1 MIKTAIHL
9 AERGMAV
16 FPCMPCSKAPATT
29 HGFKDATTDLDV
41 VRAWWRVEPTYNI
54 AIATGTVSRAFVVDV
69 DGLDAEA
76 ELRKLEAE
84 HGEIPPSVEVITARG
99 RHIYFKLPEVP
110 IRNSAGKIASGI
122 DVRGDGG
129 YVLTPPSMHPS
140 GRRYAWSVDS
150 ANAFAAP
157 PKWLLAKIAAA
168 ANGADVTPSSEWR
181 ELVTN
186 GVAEGARDSTI
197 ARLAGHL
204 LRRRIDPFV
213 ALQLMQSWNAA
224 RCAPPLPQRDVE
236 RIIGSIAGKELQR
249 RLGNAG

>member
-1 MIKTAIHL
+1 MMKTATQL
-9 AERGMAV
+9 AQRGMAV
-16 FPCMPCSKAPATT
+16 FPCVPCGKSPATA
-29 HGFKDATTDLDV
+29 HGFKDATRDLDV
-41 VRAWWRVEPTYNI
+41 IRAWWRAEPTYNI
-54 AIATGTVSRAFVVDV
+54 AIATGTVSGVFVVDV
-69 DGLDAEA
+69 DGLDAEV

-99 RHIYFKLPEVP
+99 RHIYFKALEVP
-110 IRNSAGKIASGI
+110 VRNSAGKIASGI

-157 PKWLLAKIAAA
+157 PDWLLAKIAAPV
-168 ANGADVTPSSEWR
+168 NGADVTPSSEWR

-186 GVAEGARDSTI
+186 GVGEGARDSTI

-213 ALQLMQSWNAA
+213 TLELLQVWNTT
-224 RCAPPLPQRDVE
+224 RCAPPLPQKDIE